1 MTAPPPAQPPAV
13 RTCGP
18 APLVPDVHTHHP
30 CVGADIRITVSLSER
45 ERGERDREAATDTRR
60 G

>member
-1 MTAPPPAQPPAV
+1 MVVLTLIALWAAP
-13 RTCGP
+13 
-18 APLVPDVHTHHP
+18 HTHHP